1 MVIVNLRNR
10 LMVASAGRAAVH
22 APGRCAESKP
32 IRLPVS
38 PTLFVGLAAHQQGP
52 VMPTKQM
59 PEMTS
64 VQLVA
69 EIIKRFKRVPSC
81 SDIRAERIQIVPIK
95 AKGTG
100 PNWTANIDLPMSDL
114 AKMEAKAVIDGVRG
128 RRVLKKD

>member
-1 MVIVNLRNR
+1 
-10 LMVASAGRAAVH
+10 
-22 APGRCAESKP
+22 
-32 IRLPVS
+32 
-38 PTLFVGLAAHQQGP
+38 
-52 VMPTKQM
+52 
-59 PEMTS
+59 MTS
-64 VQLVA
+64 AQLVA

-95 AKGTG
+95 GRGTG